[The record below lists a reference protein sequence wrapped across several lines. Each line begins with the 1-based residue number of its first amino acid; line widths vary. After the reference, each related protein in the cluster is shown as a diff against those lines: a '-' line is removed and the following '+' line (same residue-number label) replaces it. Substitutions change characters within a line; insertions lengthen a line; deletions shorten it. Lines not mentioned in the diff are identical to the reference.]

1 MVYDDRSLF
10 ILFTIV
16 SLMPEILLDTLE
28 IFNKPLL
35 TVVKTLSNQ
44 KKQNVDIRKKC

>member
-1 MVYDDRSLF
+1 MLYEDRSLL

-44 KKQNVDIRKKC
+44 KRQNVDIREKC